1 MKKIVMGCAIISVM
15 LSGCWRPP
23 YGGGYDGGRHGGGS
37 MEMRDEGGHGG
48 HDRDGGMERHD
59 DGEGRHY

>member
-1 MKKIVMGCAIISVM
+1 MKKIIFGCAVMAVM

-23 YGGGYDGGRHGGGS
+23 YGGGYDGGRHGGGG
-37 MEMRDEGGHGG
+37 MEMRD
-48 HDRDGGMERHD
+48 DGGRGGHD

>member
-1 MKKIVMGCAIISVM
+1 MKKIIIGCAIISVM

-23 YGGGYDGGRHGGGS
+23 YGGGYDGGRHGGG
-37 MEMRDEGGHGG
+37 
-48 HDRDGGMERHD
+48 GMERHDDGGRGGHD